1 VSIDG
6 EEASTTLSWSSRG
19 AESVRID
26 PDIGIVD
33 ANGSMTVAP
42 LQTTTYTISATKD
55 GETAADS
62 VTVTVID
69 LTAVPTVTLSAL
81 PATIVRGASATLSWS
96 ATNVTSVTLDNQ
108 SGALPMT
115 GSLVVAPFQ
124 TTTYTVTTT
133 NAAGTAT
140 ASATIAVTD
149 PPPTVTFS
157 ANPVQIRAGEAATLA
172 WSATLADTVS
182 IDPGIGSVDPSGTL
196 AVTPN
201 QTTTYTITAI
211 GSGGTTTASATV
223 SVSNPISLQITSP
236 AHGLV
241 VSAPSVSVTG
251 TLTHADGF
259 ETGLTVNGTLAVID
273 GDRFTADHVPLLQ
286 GENTLTATATD
297 AAGITLT
304 DSVKVYAELPEDYI
318 QLSADPVSGTSPFE
332 TTLHIDSSFEI
343 ASSQISYQGPGE
355 VQLLDRTIDEY
366 RLEISTSGVYTFGV
380 AVTDQRGH
388 AYSDDV
394 TVKVIDEAALDAL
407 LQAKWAGMKA
417 ALMAGD
423 VQGALAYHHEY
434 SRERY
439 GAIYNALGDEL
450 PALVGQM
457 QAISW
462 ICYVDGTVKY
472 RIRQNHEI
480 NGEVVT
486 VTYYIYFSRGEN
498 GLWLIERY

>member
-1 VSIDG
+1 M
-6 EEASTTLSWSSRG
+6 
-19 AESVRID
+19 ID
-26 PDIGIVD
+26 P
-33 ANGSMTVAP
+33 
-42 LQTTTYTISATKD
+42 
-55 GETAADS
+55 
-62 VTVTVID
+62 
-69 LTAVPTVTLSAL
+69 TAVPTLTLSAL
-81 PATIVRGASATLSWS
+81 PATIARGASATLSWS

-108 SGALPMT
+108 SSALPMT
-115 GSLVVAPFQ
+115 GSLVVAPTQ
-124 TTTYTVTTT
+124 TTPYTVTAT
-133 NAAGTAT
+133 NAAGTVT

-149 PPPTVTFS
+149 PPPIVELTVEPAQTLVGDS
-157 ANPVQIRAGEAATLA
+157 VTLA
-172 WSATLADTVS
+172 WNTTYADTVA
-182 IDPGIGSVDPSGTL
+182 IDQGIGTVSGTDL
-196 AVTPN
+196 RVVAPL
-201 QTTTYTITAI
+201 QTTTYTITAA

-223 SVSNPISLQITSP
+223 SVSNPISLQITRP

-251 TLTHADGF
+251 TLTHADGL

-304 DSVKVYAELPEDYI
+304 DSVTVYAELPEDYI

-423 VQGALAYHHEY
+423 IQKALDYHYE
-434 SRERY
+434 
-439 GAIYNALGDEL
+439 
-450 PALVGQM
+450 
-457 QAISW
+457 
-462 ICYVDGTVKY
+462 
-472 RIRQNHEI
+472 
-480 NGEVVT
+480 
-486 VTYYIYFSRGEN
+486 
-498 GLWLIERY
+498 